1 MGVKTGVSE
10 YRSGH
15 HKTELNTLR
24 HAILSYEQHES
35 H

>member
-10 YRSGH
+10 YHSGH
-15 HKTELNTLR
+15 HNTELKTLR